1 MEEKVYFNDSE
12 GNKLCG
18 ILSNPTFD
26 TNKPI
31 VVLCHGLLT
40 SKNNSTNT
48 NLKQVL
54 ADKNIATFRFDFFG
68 HGESEG
74 NLEDVTVSKAVD
86 DILNAVKFLRNKDY
100 KKIGLFGSSF
110 GGISSIVAASKLD
123 GLLFLALKSP
133 VSDYLE
139 VENKTMTKKEIEEW
153 KKRGY
158 SFYFSS
164 DGTKLKLKYSFFEDF
179 KNNNGYECAERINVP
194 TLIVHG
200 DCDETV
206 PLEQSKK
213 TSKLIKN
220 CRLEIIKGADH
231 RYTKP
236 EHFNKIIDLI
246 SEFIFENI

>member
-12 GNKLCG
+12 RNKLCG
-18 ILSNPTFD
+18 ILSNPTS
-26 TNKPI
+26 NKENLI
-31 VVLCHGLLT
+31 VVLCHGFSS
-40 SKNNSTNT
+40 SKDSKTYTTLSKILNEKRISS
-48 NLKQVL
+48 
-54 ADKNIATFRFDFFG
+54 FRFDFFG
-68 HGESEG
+68 HGESDG
-74 NLEDVTVSKAVD
+74 KFEDVTISRAVD
-86 DILNAVKFLRNKDY
+86 DILNAVKFLRNKGY

-110 GGISSIVAASKLD
+110 GGISSIVAASKLS
-123 GLLFLALKSP
+123 GLIFLALKSP
-133 VSDYLE
+133 VSDYTE
-139 VENKTMTKKEIEEW
+139 VKNKENTKKEIEEW

-179 KNNNGYECAERINVP
+179 KNNNGYECAERINIP

-213 TSKLIKN
+213 TSKLINN

-236 EHFNKIIDLI
+236 EHFKKVIDLI